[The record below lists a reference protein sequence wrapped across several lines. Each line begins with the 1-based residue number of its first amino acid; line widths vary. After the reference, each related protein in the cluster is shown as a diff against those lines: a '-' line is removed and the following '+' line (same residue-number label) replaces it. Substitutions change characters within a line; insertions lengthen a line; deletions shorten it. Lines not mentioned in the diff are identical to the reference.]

1 MESYTPWLV
10 RTPVSVQIN
19 KLSRLDRQPGRE
31 LSRPPLKVIKKPPST
46 RASPNVWSYT
56 PLLKISLELQICQIP
71 LQRLK
76 SSPARG
82 LLASIFSDFG
92 ASAFPANRKE
102 RKLAHHASL
111 QTQTPTFTN
120 QFQILKKKKPWSW
133 MRGFTGD
140 SALPT
145 RFLSYSKN
153 LPNPPLLIIIIIIV
167 VININFNK
175 SLWGNI
181 FVCSFKQL
189 TSNSRFS
196 LTIRTI
202 FFLHC
207 L

>member
-1 MESYTPWLV
+1 MSD
-10 RTPVSVQIN
+10 SIA
-19 KLSRLDRQPGRE
+19 KI
-31 LSRPPLKVIKKPPST
+31 KVITSQ
-46 RASPNVWSYT
+46 R
-56 PLLKISLELQICQIP
+56 PLGLFWLWCLCLPCKQKREETC
-71 LQRLK
+71 
-76 SSPARG
+76 SSCH
-82 LLASIFSDFG
+82 S
-92 ASAFPANRKE
+92 
-102 RKLAHHASL
+102 SL
-111 QTQTPTFTN
+111 QTQTATFTN

-175 SLWGNI
+175 ILWGNI

-196 LTIRTI
+196 LTIRTM
-202 FFLHC
+202 FFSLFIKQGSDSFGKSFRMRPEESIC
-207 L
+207 ALLGESGFV

>member
-1 MESYTPWLV
+1 MSD
-10 RTPVSVQIN
+10 SIA
-19 KLSRLDRQPGRE
+19 KI
-31 LSRPPLKVIKKPPST
+31 KVITSQ
-46 RASPNVWSYT
+46 R
-56 PLLKISLELQICQIP
+56 PLGLFWLWCLCLPCKQKREETC
-71 LQRLK
+71 
-76 SSPARG
+76 SSCH
-82 LLASIFSDFG
+82 S
-92 ASAFPANRKE
+92 
-102 RKLAHHASL
+102 SL

-167 VININFNK
+167 ININFNK

-189 TSNSRFS
+189 TSNSRYNKDNVFS
-196 LTIRTI
+196 LFIKQGSDSLGKSFRMRPEESI
-202 FFLHC
+202 CALLGESGFV
-207 L
+207 